1 MPGITRGRSQRI
13 LDCIAEHAHAA
24 YGRRADLG
32 PDGPRGV
39 YKYEIL
45 HYVYGWPYA
54 QPNVERRRPWEQQFD
69 PKAIGSR
76 RYSSDRRSLSR
87 TLTRL
92 ADRGLLVVEAYGR
105 YPERDQHPLICLAA
119 PSVGVVDTTQ
129 ENDR

>member
-54 QPNVERRRPWEQQFD
+54 QPNVERRTPWERHFD
-69 PKAIGSR
+69 PEAVGSK
-76 RYSSDRRSLSR
+76 RYGSDRRSLSR

-92 ADRGLLVVEAYGR
+92 ADRGLLVFEGYGR
-105 YPERDQHPLICLAA
+105 CPERDQYPLLCLAA
-119 PSVGVVDTTQ
+119 PPVTATVTQ
-129 ENDR
+129 EENDR